1 MINAPGFS
9 RMGLSST
16 LPRATSE
23 APGSLY
29 KGDGPTIAQP

>member
-9 RMGLSST
+9 PVRFSST

-29 KGDGPTIAQP
+29 NGDGPTIAQP